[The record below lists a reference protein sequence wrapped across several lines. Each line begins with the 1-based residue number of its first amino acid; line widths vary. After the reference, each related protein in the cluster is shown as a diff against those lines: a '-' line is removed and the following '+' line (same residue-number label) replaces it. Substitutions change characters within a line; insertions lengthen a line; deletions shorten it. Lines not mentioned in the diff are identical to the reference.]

1 MVGVKINEK
10 MFHEFKMR
18 LYEELDQHLADM
30 RFTNSS
36 LLHGEEELEG
46 NENEQQHFTTR
57 KAKRRR
63 KEKQVVMFT
72 DHSTGLLL
80 RQLHPRMPLW

>member
-1 MVGVKINEK
+1 MVGGKINGK

-30 RFTNSS
+30 LFTNS
-36 LLHGEEELEG
+36 LLHGDKELEG
-46 NENEQQHFTTR
+46 SENEQQHFSTR

-63 KEKQVVMFT
+63 KEKQVVM
-72 DHSTGLLL
+72 
-80 RQLHPRMPLW
+80 